1 MYSLI
6 KEIQIRGSA
15 LDIKEVGR
23 YFYILDNTYN
33 LYYLDKSTFEIK
45 KNMSISSTFEPLHKF
60 SHANAISSTGLINI
74 AVAKKSSTIV
84 LSTLNGLKKE
94 KGLDYHRKDIECSAF
109 SNNGKFLATGGE
121 DGKVFI
127 FNTEYMKMIIGL
139 PNRADYI
146 SSLRFSDDDR
156 YLIINCYDRSSFI
169 YNLETAKFDNMVTG
183 LPNVVERAQFFDNN
197 TKVHYIC
204 RNGRSVIYD
213 MKKDM
218 ILSNTK
224 LFEEWPTTSVL
235 TQDKKYVIVGT
246 RGNALYAV
254 DLSNNE
260 LVFKLNMHA
269 IGITS
274 FVLTNEYLV
283 IGFSDGKV
291 FVVDYKAGL
300 GELEIH
306 LKNRDYVKAKAMF
319 DTNNFLNLH
328 KYRDDFYAAWP
339 EVLKIA
345 IKMISKRKIVEAV
358 EFVEPFTSD
367 AKRAEEFEFYTT
379 QIDDISALEELIK
392 EKKYIQ
398 AMILADDKPFLKKL
412 ASYTT
417 LEHFWNLVYDRVR
430 AMVIEDAEYNKQK
443 INDLLK
449 QFLNVPSKQE
459 LASSLIKN
467 YEKILE
473 ANEAAKEKRVAD
485 FYKIAEKFD
494 FIKDTDA
501 YNRIGSIGQMVY
513 SQVMTFEQTGQYEKA
528 LEYLE
533 RLKEYAP
540 FRDQAK
546 QISNEIKGKLQFSEA
561 VKSGDFKKAYSLI
574 NRYPNVRY
582 LDEYNT
588 LIEDFDKKIE
598 LATKESIKGNAK
610 AALELLSEYLSNAY
624 TVDKAATVIKLAYL
638 HEIEN
643 GVTIQHSVNWAK
655 TIDLFINLFGVDSEL
670 EYSCRKTPMAF
681 DEYIAS
687 TNEGS
692 IEGYKRLTLPETI
705 IQFL

>member
-23 YFYILDNTYN
+23 FFYILDNTYN

-60 SHANAISSTGLINI
+60 SHANAISSSGLINI

-109 SNNGKFLATGGE
+109 SNNGKYLATGGE

-213 MKKDM
+213 MQKDT
-218 ILSNTK
+218 IISNSK

-235 TQDKKYVIVGT
+235 SLDKKYVIVGT

-254 DLSNNE
+254 DLTTNE

-328 KYRDDFYAAWP
+328 KYREEFYAAWP

-367 AKRAEEFEFYTT
+367 PKRAEEFEFYTT

-398 AMILADDKPFLKKL
+398 AMMLADDKPFLKKL
-412 ASYTT
+412 SSYTT

-459 LASSLIKN
+459 IASSLIKN

-473 ANEAAKEKRVAD
+473 ANEAAKEKRVGD

-501 YNRIGSIGQMVY
+501 YTRIGSIGQMVY
-513 SQVMTFEQTGQYEKA
+513 SQVMTFEQSGQYEKA

-540 FRDQAK
+540 YRDQAK
-546 QISNEIKGKLQFSEA
+546 QITNDIKGKLQFSEA

-574 NRYPNVRY
+574 TRYPNVRY

-610 AALELLSEYLSNAY
+610 GALELLSEYLSNAY
-624 TVDKAATVIKLAYL
+624 TVDKAATVIKLGYL

-655 TIDLFINLFGVDSEL
+655 TIDMFINLFGVDSEL

-692 IEGYKRLTLPETI
+692 IEGYRRLTLPETI